1 MEFRNFGRIALAA
14 AVSLGLALGMTAC
27 GPGNTFDFLY
37 VVNSKANPGQINVYA
52 VDSQSGALIQPKYS
66 PYPSGGRNPVAIV
79 TTPNGKQLFVANH
92 DDNTVVNFGI
102 GTDGKL
108 YPLQTCNTPGSFP
121 TFMAVNPAGTFLFVV
136 ETYQPNFS
144 TSIPGP
150 GAIVVFPIASDG
162 TVSCT
167 SPVANGTLA
176 YFPVGTN
183 PLGVNVL
190 PTGNFVYVVNA
201 SPTPAATG
209 TTATPAG
216 ITAFQLASS
225 GVLTQVGEFPVGV
238 EPNAVSTDPTS
249 RFLYVADGASNQL
262 DGFLVQTNGSLLG
275 MQAPFAAGNLPD
287 SVVIDPRGEYVYAAN
302 YNSST
307 VSAYAIS
314 QGNGQLSAISG
325 AATGYAVDTGPT
337 CVLIEPALGR
347 YLYTTNFLGNTVTG
361 LFLNPNTG
369 ALSTVQNSPFAASG
383 QPTCGAAIPH
393 GNHAVQAVQP

>member
-1 MEFRNFGRIALAA
+1 MKFRNFGRIALAS
-14 AVSLGLALGMTAC
+14 AVSLGLGLGMTAC

-37 VVNSKANPGQINVYA
+37 VINSKANPGQINVFA

-66 PYPSGGRNPVAIV
+66 PYSTGGRDPVAVIA
-79 TTPNGKQLFVANH
+79 TPNEKNLFVANQE
-92 DDNTVVNFGI
+92 DNTVTNFGI

-121 TFMAVNPAGTFLFVV
+121 TFLAVNPAGTFLFVV
-136 ETYQPNFS
+136 ETYQPAFS

-150 GAIVVFPIASDG
+150 GALVVFPIATDG

-167 SPVANGTLA
+167 APVANGTLA

-190 PTGNFVYVVNA
+190 PNGNFVYVVNG
-201 SPTPAATG
+201 SPTTSGGPVA
-209 TTATPAG
+209 PAG
-216 ITAFQLASS
+216 ITAFQLAGS
-225 GVLTQVGEFPVGV
+225 GVLTQIGESPVGV
-238 EPNAVSTDPTS
+238 EPNALATDPTS
-249 RFLYVADGASNQL
+249 RFLYVTDGASNQV
-262 DGFLVQTNGSLLG
+262 DGFLVQANGTLLP
-275 MQAPFAAGNLPD
+275 MQAPFSAGNLPD
-287 SVVIDPRGEYVYAAN
+287 SITVDPRGQYVYAAN

-307 VSAYAIS
+307 VSSYTIA

-325 AATGYAVDTGPT
+325 AGTGFAVDTGPT

-369 ALSTVQNSPFAASG
+369 VLSSVQNSPFKAAG
-383 QPTCGAAIPH
+383 QPTCGAAITH
-393 GNHAVQAVQP
+393 GNHAVVATQG

>member
-1 MEFRNFGRIALAA
+1 MKFRNFGRIALAS
-14 AVSLGLALGMTAC
+14 AVSLGLGLGMTAC

-37 VVNSKANPGQINVYA
+37 VINSKANPGQINVFA
-52 VDSQSGALIQPKYS
+52 VDSQSGALIQPRFS
-66 PYPSGGRNPVAIV
+66 PYSTGGRDPVAVI
-79 TTPNGKQLFVANH
+79 TTPNEKNLFVANQE
-92 DDNTVVNFGI
+92 DNTVTNFGI

-121 TFMAVNPAGTFLFVV
+121 TFLAVNPAGTFLFVV
-136 ETYQPNFS
+136 ETYQPAFS

-150 GAIVVFPIASDG
+150 GALVVFPIATNG

-167 SPVANGTLA
+167 APVANGTIA

-190 PTGNFVYVVNA
+190 PNGNFVYVVNG
-201 SPTPAATG
+201 SPTTSGGPVA
-209 TTATPAG
+209 PAG

-225 GVLTQVGEFPVGV
+225 GVLTQVGESPVGV
-238 EPNAVSTDPTS
+238 EPNALATDPTS
-249 RFLYVADGASNQL
+249 RFLYVTDGASNQV
-262 DGFLVQTNGSLLG
+262 DGFLVQPNGTLLP
-275 MQAPFAAGNLPD
+275 MQAPFSAGNLPD
-287 SVVIDPRGEYVYAAN
+287 SITVDPRGQYVYAAN

-307 VSAYAIS
+307 VSSYTIA

-325 AATGYAVDTGPT
+325 AGTGFAVDTGPT

-361 LFLNPNTG
+361 LFLNPDTG
-369 ALSTVQNSPFAASG
+369 VLSGVQNSPFKAAG
-383 QPTCGAAIPH
+383 QPTCAAAITH
-393 GNHAVQAVQP
+393 GNHAVVATQG